1 MTETSPFRNAIDQA
15 PRLAGA
21 LALAMWGAVSEPAAA
36 ADIEFLGATI
46 DPAAGKYVVG
56 ADANVRDS
64 PSTNAKRVG
73 KLEEGEVVD
82 VVGKASGTAWFA
94 VRQGETPLGFVYA
107 NLLTPVIDGEISE
120 DVTGE
125 LQVQLDLRCGYRIH
139 FIGKTE
145 GGQDVIQTS
154 DYDASVVCERRGKRI
169 RFPAQMFITEVPF
182 DNSKK
187 RRVFQINVDLL
198 DGVHSL
204 IDIFST
210 TMLFNLDEGRVIYD
224 QMTEKTFERQNVELK
239 SLPATNVARALG
251 AAMELALRHWSEA
264 AWDDIFS
271 SNG

>member
-1 MTETSPFRNAIDQA
+1 MNSLNSA
-15 PRLAGA
+15 PKIARAMA
-21 LALAMWGAVSEPAAA
+21 LVFCGAVAAPVDA
-36 ADIEFLGATI
+36 AEMEFLGKTI
-46 DPAAGKYVVG
+46 DPAAGKYLVG
-56 ADANVRDS
+56 TDANVRES

-82 VVGKASGTAWFA
+82 VVGKATGTTWFA
-94 VRQGETPLGFVYA
+94 VRQGETPLGFVYST
-107 NLLTPVIDGEISE
+107 LLTPIIDGELSE

-139 FIGKTE
+139 FIGKTD
-145 GGQDVIQTS
+145 GDVDIIRTA
-154 DYDASVVCERRGKRI
+154 DYDAAIVCERRGKRI

-182 DNSKK
+182 DRSKSS
-187 RRVFQINVDLL
+187 RVFQINVDLL

-210 TMLFNLDEGRVIYD
+210 TMLFNLDEGRVVYD
-224 QMTEKTFERQNVELK
+224 QMTEKSFERENVDLNAR
-239 SLPATNVARALG
+239 PATNIPRALSS
-251 AAMELALRHWSEA
+251 AMELALRHWSED

>member
-1 MTETSPFRNAIDQA
+1 MNVSARVMIPISHARNF
-15 PRLAGA
+15 AGA
-21 LALAMWGAVSEPAAA
+21 LALALCGTVGASASAAEM
-36 ADIEFLGATI
+36 EFLGTTI
-46 DPAAGKYVVG
+46 DPAAGQYLVG

-64 PSTNAKRVG
+64 PATNAKRIG
-73 KLEEGEVVD
+73 KLEEGEIVD
-82 VVGKASGTAWFA
+82 VVGKASGTAWYA

-107 NLLTPVIDGEISE
+107 TLLTPIIDGELDE

-139 FIGKTE
+139 FIGKTD
-145 GGQDVIQTS
+145 GGSDVIPTA
-154 DYDASVVCERRGKRI
+154 DYEASIVCERRGKRI

-182 DNSKK
+182 DRSNT

-210 TMLFNLDEGRVIYD
+210 TMLFNLDEGRVLYD
-224 QMTEKTFERQNVELK
+224 QMTEKTFERPKVELNA
-239 SLPATNVARALG
+239 LPATNIPRALG
-251 AAMELALRHWSEA
+251 SAMELALRHWSEA